1 MLAAATRLQDTAV
14 ALFPVFLFFFLA
26 FGGFIVRL
34 PTLPGYLGSWA
45 PPISFVRW
53 AMEVRVYVRV
63 RGLSRGGR
71 GRLYVVVGRGRLV
84 LRGPCSNAALLLGKL
99 PFFNNGTRWAK
110 TYVKNCET

>member
-45 PPISFVRW
+45 PPISFIRW
-53 AMEVRVYVRV
+53 AMEVRCVAVRAWC
-63 RGLSRGGR
+63 G
-71 GRLYVVVGRGRLV
+71 
-84 LRGPCSNAALLLGKL
+84 LLLCLYGSPVFDGDLDFVNHEGRFDSIFK
-99 PFFNNGTRWAK
+99 
-110 TYVKNCET
+110 

>member
-53 AMEVRVYVRV
+53 AMEVRGAR
-63 RGLSRGGR
+63 R
-71 GRLYVVVGRGRLV
+71 GRSFNSGWLGQLGLERGV
-84 LRGPCSNAALLLGKL
+84 CSTLRDMCKPSQRKAGL
-99 PFFNNGTRWAK
+99 PACCVR
-110 TYVKNCET
+110 